1 MEEKTVYEKKCNTF
15 NNLNKAKEKVEYI
28 QLDLKENKSRIN
40 DILILIKKTR
50 KIIYYF
56 NYIIKNWS
64 GDSCIKTQRNIAEQ
78 RLPNYLRLYKEEVL
92 KRKILKAQLKNAQ
105 REFSK
110 KQKSIVRFNK
120 KYYNK

>member
-15 NNLNKAKEKVEYI
+15 NNLNKAKEKIEYV
-28 QLDLKENKSRIN
+28 QLDLKESKGRISG
-40 DILILIKKTR
+40 ILILIKKTK
-50 KIIYYF
+50 KIIYCF

-64 GDSCIKTQRNIAEQ
+64 GDSCIKKQQNIAER
-78 RLPNYLRLYKEEVL
+78 RLTNYLRLYKEEVL
-92 KRKILKAQLKNAQ
+92 KRKILKAQLKTAQ

-110 KQKSIVRFNK
+110 KQKAVVRFNK